1 MGSFT
6 WRLMLLLACTAWLG
20 AWDYYSNIDEEPPG
34 GRDFW
39 LGSTAGNVIVW
50 GVPFAVAAIV
60 ARFWVLVAAV
70 GFVIDR
76 VQLEVRG
83 QLADFGDNREPL
95 EDPLLWVTV
104 LPIVLGWLALGVVAG
119 RSVRSALDRRATA
132 RSQSM

>member
-1 MGSFT
+1 M
-6 WRLMLLLACTAWLG
+6 AWLG

-39 LGSTAGNVIVW
+39 MGSTTGNVILWV
-50 GVPFAVAAIV
+50 VPFTVAALV
-60 ARFWVLVAAV
+60 ARFWVLLAVA
-70 GFVIDR
+70 GFVIGR

-104 LPIVLGWLALGVVAG
+104 IPIFLGWLALGVVTGRAV
-119 RSVRSALDRRATA
+119 RSVRRRRATPQ
-132 RSQSM
+132 SQSM